1 MKEEE
6 FYIEFNEPWFEEEYQ
21 EEYQLKILEDLG
33 ESIEMFPNDE
43 GIEELTIVHKYRV
56 EKL

>member
-43 GIEELTIVHKYRV
+43 GIEELTIVHK
-56 EKL
+56 